1 MLQDVENATKMIIA
15 ARARVARLP
24 PGVVAVG
31 EIDDVLTQGY
41 ARALEGDAW
50 LSQTEERLHDLI
62 DDVTA
67 VKRGRELRTIA
78 REHDHFQR
86 SVIELRREL
95 EALRL
100 ERTRIRSRSYAGS
113 S

>member
-1 MLQDVENATKMIIA
+1 MLQDVEDATKLVVA

-24 PGVVAVG
+24 PGVVAVR
-31 EIDDVLTQGY
+31 EIDDVLTEGY

-50 LSQTEERLHDLI
+50 LMHAEERLHELI
-62 DDVTA
+62 DDPSA
-67 VKRGRELRTIA
+67 PKRGRELRTVA
-78 REHDHFQR
+78 REHDDCQR

-95 EALRL
+95 EALRQ
-100 ERTRIRSRSYAGS
+100 ERSRMRSRAHAGS

>member
-1 MLQDVENATKMIIA
+1 MLHDVEDATKLVAA

-24 PGVVAVG
+24 PGVVAVR

-50 LSQTEERLHDLI
+50 LMHAEERLHELI
-62 DDVTA
+62 DGPA
-67 VKRGRELRTIA
+67 VPTRGRELRTIA
-78 REHDHFQR
+78 RAHDDFQQR
-86 SVIELRREL
+86 VIELRREL

-100 ERTRIRSRSYAGS
+100 ERTRMRSRSHAAS
-113 S
+113 A

>member
-1 MLQDVENATKMIIA
+1 VLQDVENATKLVIA

-31 EIDDVLTQGY
+31 EIDDALTQGY
-41 ARALEGDAW
+41 AQALEGDAW
-50 LSQTEERLHDLI
+50 LMRAEERLHELI
-62 DDVTA
+62 DDASAPT
-67 VKRGRELRTIA
+67 RGRELRTIA
-78 REHDHFQR
+78 RDHDDYQR

-100 ERTRIRSRSYAGS
+100 ERTRMRSRSHAGAS
-113 S
+113 

>member
-1 MLQDVENATKMIIA
+1 MLQDIEDTTKLVVS
-15 ARARVARLP
+15 ARARVARLAP
-24 PGVVAVG
+24 SVVAVR

-50 LSQTEERLHDLI
+50 LMQAEERLHDLI
-62 DDVTA
+62 DNA
-67 VKRGRELRTIA
+67 SAPKRGRELRTIA
-78 REHDHFQR
+78 REHDDVQQ

-95 EALRL
+95 EALRE
-100 ERTRIRSRSYAGS
+100 ERTRMRARSRAGS

>member
-1 MLQDVENATKMIIA
+1 MLHDVENATKLVIA

-50 LSQTEERLHDLI
+50 LMQTEERLHKLI
-62 DDVTA
+62 DDASVPT
-67 VKRGRELRTIA
+67 RGRELRTIA
-78 REHDHFQR
+78 REHVEFQR

-95 EALRL
+95 EALRQ
-100 ERTRIRSRSYAGS
+100 ERTRMRSRSHAGS

>member
-1 MLQDVENATKMIIA
+1 MLQDVKEATLMVTA

-24 PGVVAVG
+24 AGVVAVR
-31 EIDDVLTQGY
+31 EIDDVLTAGY

-50 LSQTEERLHDLI
+50 LMQTEERLHELI
-62 DDVTA
+62 DDA
-67 VKRGRELRTIA
+67 SAPARGRELRTIA

-86 SVIELRREL
+86 SVIELRRAL

-100 ERTRIRSRSYAGS
+100 ERTRMRSRSRVTS